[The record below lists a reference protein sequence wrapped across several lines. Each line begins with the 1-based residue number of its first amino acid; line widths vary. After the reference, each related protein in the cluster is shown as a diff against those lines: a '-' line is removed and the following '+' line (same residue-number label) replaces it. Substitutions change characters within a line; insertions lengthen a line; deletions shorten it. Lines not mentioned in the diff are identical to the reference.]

1 MHVFSLATPR
11 VTLVEENQEKNESST
26 NIDNQKF
33 ILGSQ
38 QLNYLKA
45 SYPI

>member
-1 MHVFSLATPR
+1 MHVFSLTVPR
-11 VTLVEENQEKNESST
+11 VTAAEENQEKNT
-26 NIDNQKF
+26 NNSIDNQKF
-33 ILGSQ
+33 IPCPQ